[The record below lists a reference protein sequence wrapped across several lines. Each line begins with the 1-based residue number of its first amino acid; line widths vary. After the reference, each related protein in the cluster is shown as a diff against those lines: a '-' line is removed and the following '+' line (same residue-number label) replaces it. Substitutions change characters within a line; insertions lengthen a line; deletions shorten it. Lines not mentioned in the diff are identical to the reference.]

1 MSEDALP
8 DLSQVGIGRRK
19 LHFIFAIDTSGSMK
33 GDRIASLNYAVRAAI
48 PAMREAATDNPEID
62 LVVRVLRFS
71 DSVNWQIET
80 PVPISEFVWTDMAAA
95 GETNM
100 GAAFAEL
107 AKAMS
112 AATMPGRQLPPVVVL
127 MSDGLP
133 TDEAENGLAAF
144 LVSDYGSKAVRIA
157 IAIGSDAD
165 MGLLQ
170 EFIAQ
175 PTIKPL
181 QANNAAS
188 LVNRIK
194 WAASV
199 PVKSMSSPVG
209 TTDAIHEIA
218 QGVAQ
223 ENAVAGDMV
232 W

>member
-1 MSEDALP
+1 
-8 DLSQVGIGRRK
+8 
-19 LHFIFAIDTSGSMK
+19 
-33 GDRIASLNYAVRAAI
+33 
-48 PAMREAATDNPEID
+48 
-62 LVVRVLRFS
+62 
-71 DSVNWQIET
+71 
-80 PVPISEFVWTDMAAA
+80 
-95 GETNM
+95 
-100 GAAFAEL
+100 
-107 AKAMS
+107 
-112 AATMPGRQLPPVVVL
+112 MPGRQLPPVVVL

-157 IAIGSDAD
+157 TRHLVPMPIWACCRK
-165 MGLLQ
+165 
-170 EFIAQ
+170 FIAQ

-181 QANNAAS
+181 QANNAAT

-209 TTDAIHEIA
+209 TADALQEIA

-223 ENAVAGDMV
+223 ENAVSGDMV

>member
-1 MSEDALP
+1 MSDEVLP
-8 DLSQVGIGRRK
+8 NLEQAGIGRRK
-19 LHFIFAIDTSGSMK
+19 LHFIFAVDASGSMT
-33 GDRIASLNYAVRAAI
+33 GERIASLNYAVRAAI
-48 PAMREAATDNPEID
+48 PAMKESAADNPEVD
-62 LVVRVLRFS
+62 LVIRVLRFS
-71 DSVNWQIET
+71 DTVEWQIET
-80 PVPISEFVWTDMAAA
+80 AVPVTEFAWSDLEAS

-100 GAAFAEL
+100 GAAFDEL

-112 AATMPGRQLPPVVVL
+112 ASAMPGRQLPPVVVL

-133 TDEAENGLAAF
+133 TDDVEAGLATF
-144 LVSDYGSKAVRIA
+144 LASEYGSKAIRIA

-170 EFIAQ
+170 QFIAQ

-181 QANNAAS
+181 QANSAAS

-199 PVKSMSSPVG
+199 PVRSMSAPVG
-209 TTDAIHEIA
+209 APDAVAEIA
-218 QGVAQ
+218 QGVEE